1 MAPIFA
7 EKTRLVH
14 EFRKFLFVDP
24 GLPQELLPARWS
36 GLEARGVFSAYYH
49 LLAEGA
55 LRFFEAHYRPAPGRD
70 ADVSEGRRAAR
81 RDPFRPSPG
90 AG

>member
-1 MAPIFA
+1 
-7 EKTRLVH
+7 VH
-14 EFRKFLFVDP
+14 EFRKFLFADP

-36 GLEARGVFSAYYH
+36 GLEARGVFSACYH

-55 LRFFEAHYRPAPGRD
+55 LRFFEARYRPAPGRD

-81 RDPFRPSPG
+81 RDPFRPAPG